1 MEKVGKKT
9 LEGVDVLLYK
19 YPLLWLKAALCSSVV
34 LLANEAEWTSPG
46 VQCFRRRRSEF
57 DPWLRI

>member
-19 YPLLWLKAALCSSVV
+19 YSLLWVKAALCSSVV
-34 LLANEAEWTSPG
+34 LLPNEAEWTFPG
-46 VQCFRRRRSEF
+46 VQCLRRRRSEF
-57 DPWLRI
+57 DPWLGI